1 MAMEYYQQF
10 PGALPA
16 GGTTLTVATEL
27 AYLTSY
33 PVEIPEA
40 NQGAVIS
47 GYLEVTLGA
56 TGTGFTIKCRR
67 GTGVAGT
74 QVGNTQTFSIAAN
87 ASTQTVMIP
96 YSFNDPT
103 PQVVDSAAA
112 QGVYTIS
119 VTATTLAATAVDGAI
134 SVRVPDIGG
143 SET

>member
-1 MAMEYYQQF
+1 MEYYQQF

-16 GGTTLTVATEL
+16 GGTTLTSATEL
-27 AYLTSY
+27 AYFTSY

-47 GYLEVTLGA
+47 GYVEVTLAA

-74 QVGNTQTFSIAAN
+74 QIGNTQTFSIAAN
-87 ASTQTVMIP
+87 ASGQTVMIP
-96 YSFNDPT
+96 YSFIDTSPQT
-103 PQVVDSAAA
+103 PDSAAS

-119 VTATTLAATAVDGAI
+119 LTATTAGATAVDGSI

-143 SET
+143 AET